1 MSKTENKA
9 VFETTDLWMLLTTMV
24 WAVNLSLIKFSLR
37 EFTPHGF
44 NGIRLALSA
53 AIFLVVLAFRRG
65 GFSLG
70 RGDFLKVA
78 VLGLLGTTVYQ
89 LLFIQ
94 GISRTQATTTSM
106 IMPMTPVFI
115 AVLSSVF
122 KLERIHWAAW
132 LGIAVSFLGV
142 YLLVTGQNGHLG
154 LNRQSVKGDVFILL
168 ANLAWALYTV
178 LSKPLLERIPPLKL
192 AGLSAGIGTA
202 FYLPFAAADVGRVSW
217 TSISAGAWASLLYSA
232 VLAIVV
238 GFIVYSSSVR
248 TVGNTKTGIYSN
260 LNPVFAVVFAWFF
273 LSERITALEAGGGF
287 VIFLGVYLTRSG
299 YKYFLKK
306 PEGPGSVGE

>member
-9 VFETTDLWMLLTTMV
+9 AFETIDLWMLLTTMV

-44 NGIRLALSA
+44 NGVRLALSA

-78 VLGLLGTTVYQ
+78 VLGLLGTTIYQ

-122 KLERIHWAAW
+122 RLERIHWAAW
-132 LGIAVSFLGV
+132 LGIAVSFLAVHQGRRLPPSGQPGLGPLHRPLQAAPGKSPPRKARRLIAR
-142 YLLVTGQNGHLG
+142 YRYSLLPALCRRRRETGPLG
-154 LNRQSVKGDVFILL
+154 LHQR
-168 ANLAWALYTV
+168 
-178 LSKPLLERIPPLKL
+178 R
-192 AGLSAGIGTA
+192 
-202 FYLPFAAADVGRVSW
+202 R
-217 TSISAGAWASLLYSA
+217 
-232 VLAIVV
+232 
-238 GFIVYSSSVR
+238 
-248 TVGNTKTGIYSN
+248 
-260 LNPVFAVVFAWFF
+260 
-273 LSERITALEAGGGF
+273 
-287 VIFLGVYLTRSG
+287 LGVAPLFRR
-299 YKYFLKK
+299 
-306 PEGPGSVGE
+306 PGDGCQFHRLLQFRPDGREY

>member
-1 MSKTENKA
+1 MVKTENKSA
-9 VFETTDLWMLLTTMV
+9 FETTDLWMLLTTMV

-53 AIFLVVLAFRRG
+53 SIFLGILAFSRG
-65 GFSLG
+65 GFPLG
-70 RGDFLKVA
+70 KGDFLKVA
-78 VLGLLGTTVYQ
+78 GLGLLGTTVYQ

-115 AVLSSVF
+115 AVLSYFF

-132 LGIAVSFLGV
+132 MGIAVSFLGV
-142 YLLVTGQNGHLG
+142 YLLVTGQNRHVALTW
-154 LNRQSVKGDVFILL
+154 QSVKGDVFLLL
-168 ANLAWALYTV
+168 ANLVWALYTV
-178 LSKPLLERIPPLKL
+178 LAKPLLERIPPVKL
-192 AGLSAGIGTA
+192 TCLSVAIGTA
-202 FYLPFAAADVGRVSW
+202 LYLPFAAADVRRVPW
-217 TSISAGAWASLLYSA
+217 ASISPGAWASLLYSA

-238 GFIVYSSSVR
+238 SFIVYSYSVR
-248 TVGNTKTGIYSN
+248 KVGNTKTGIYSN
-260 LNPVFAVVFAWFF
+260 LNPVFAVIFAWFF
-273 LSERITALEAGGGF
+273 LSERITALEAGGGL

-299 YKYFLKK
+299 YRFFLKK
-306 PEGPGSVGE
+306 PPGPGSVEE